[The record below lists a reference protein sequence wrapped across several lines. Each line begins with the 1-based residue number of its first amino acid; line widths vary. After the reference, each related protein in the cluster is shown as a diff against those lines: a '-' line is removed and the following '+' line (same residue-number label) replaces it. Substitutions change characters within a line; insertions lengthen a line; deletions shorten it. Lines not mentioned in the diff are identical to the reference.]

1 MAESH
6 SEKPADPYPV
16 SPELALVDP
25 ELAAWAR
32 TRLTDPAHVHAAQ
45 QFRRLTA
52 VATNE
57 RLVVADTES
66 RSEQRGFRVL
76 VGVAAVLVV
85 TLLLADVR
93 VQVGK
98 SGASAEAPPSTTRSG
113 LGATTGTSS
122 RPGAPTRRSPS
133 TGEPPSRTQSRS
145 AAEPRQLAWAPVPD
159 AEAYHV
165 ELYRD
170 DTRIFAA
177 ETQRAVV
184 TVPARWTLNGRVRTL
199 APGEL
204 RWYVWPLVDG
214 RRSTAAIVQA
224 TLSIP
229 RS

>member
-1 MAESH
+1 MVESH
-6 SEKPADPYPV
+6 SSKPPDPSPV

-32 TRLTDPAHVHAAQ
+32 TRLADPAHAHEALA
-45 QFRRLTA
+45 FRRLTA
-52 VATNE
+52 VSSNE
-57 RLVVADTES
+57 RLVVAETDE
-66 RSEQRGFRVL
+66 RSEERGFTVL

-93 VQVGK
+93 VEVGK
-98 SGASAEAPPSTTRSG
+98 NGASAEAPRVTTRSG
-113 LGATTGTSS
+113 LDEVTQTSS
-122 RPGAPTRRSPS
+122 RPGPATPRSAS
-133 TGEPPSRTQSRS
+133 SGIPPPAKQSRPS
-145 AAEPRQLAWAPVPD
+145 AEPRQLAWAPVPD

-170 DTRIFAA
+170 NTRIFAA

-184 TVPARWTLNGRVRTL
+184 TVPVRWTLNGKARTL

-214 RRSTAAIVQA
+214 RRSTTAIVQA
-224 TLSIP
+224 TLTIP